1 MARRKFEED
10 VVEETTTTETTETV
24 EETSPD
30 LHDQFVQILVDM
42 GLSAEQAE
50 AVHSTAMD
58 LINAGDGETET
69 TETVTEESKV
79 EARRARRGMG
89 SKRKR
94 YSRRGFNA
102 DRPTRAERSR
112 HMGEERGPR
121 RGGRT
126 ELAAERRMRRL
137 ARQNRQLR
145 EQLQELGA
153 SPAARP
159 ISNRPAMQAQPAVK
173 AKGLAKST
181 AQALEMINNYGK

>member
-10 VVEETTTTETTETV
+10 VVEETTTTETTESV
-24 EETSPD
+24 EDTSPD
-30 LHDQFVQILVDM
+30 LHDQFVQLLVDM

-69 TETVTEESKV
+69 TETVTEETKV

-89 SKRKR
+89 KRGK

-102 DRPTRAERSR
+102 DRTTRRERSR

-121 RGGRT
+121 RGSRT

-159 ISNRPAMQAQPAVK
+159 ISNRPTMQAEPAIK
-173 AKGLAKST
+173 SKGLSKST

>member
-1 MARRKFEED
+1 MARRKFEEE
-10 VVEETTTTETTETV
+10 VVEETTTETTETV

-69 TETVTEESKV
+69 TEEVTEETKV
-79 EARRARRGMG
+79 EARRARRAGMG
-89 SKRKR
+89 KRGK
-94 YSRRGFNA
+94 YARRGFSEA
-102 DRPTRAERSR
+102 RPTRARRFS
-112 HMGEERGPR
+112 ERGPNADR
-121 RGGRT
+121 KV

-145 EQLQELGA
+145 EQLRELGA
-153 SPAARP
+153 TPAARP
-159 ISNRPAMQAQPAVK
+159 LSNRPHMEAATPTYK
-173 AKGLAKST
+173 ADSLSKST
-181 AQALEMINNYGK
+181 ARALEMINGYKK